1 MKKPVHRPEGGR
13 CWLLLI
19 GLTLVILWPWRLQAQ
34 ETLARPVLPGTNV
47 RFLDSLARVL
57 KTEDS
62 LNLARAL
69 EAARLH
75 GWPLELENARLVGLD
90 PTGSPLYDQTHNRTA
105 AQTIGTHRLRPG
117 GDLGLGLTGQG
128 MTVGMWELG
137 VPRTT
142 HREFQDRIR
151 IADGSTY
158 TDCNTVNYH
167 ATHVGGILIAAGLSP
182 EALGMAPAA
191 NMDAY
196 DSNNDSGEMAS
207 AAAGGLLI
215 SNHSYGTITGW
226 YFNPNLNR
234 WEWHGNTA
242 VHPRIDYRFGFYD
255 QRAQTWDRI
264 AQQAPYYLIV
274 KSAGNDRVDRQPS
287 GDYYVYNNTTRQW
300 EISREQRNAD
310 GPWDCISTYGTAKN
324 ILTVGAVADLPGGWN
339 GANSVRITNFSSTGP
354 TDDGRVKPD
363 LVANG
368 DGLRSAGCRTDTR
381 LDTESGTSMSSPSL
395 AGSLL
400 LVQQLNARQNGGQ
413 YLRSS
418 TLKGLAIHT
427 ADEAGETGPDYVYG
441 WGLANIGRAAEFILN
456 NGTDRHIREE
466 TLFNNVPYSLRMQA
480 IGGGEPLR
488 VTICWTDPPG
498 TPHAPALDDRRPK
511 LINDLDLRIR
521 QGDST
526 HLPWILDPDQP
537 ALAARR
543 GDNVVDNVEQ
553 IIIDR
558 AQGEYDLIISNK
570 NRLNGGFQEFALI
583 ISGASLTAGSCAQ
596 FSRLTNSEGSF
607 TDGSPVDAPFAG
619 GSRCC
624 WLIEPSDASR
634 LRLSFARL
642 DINPN
647 SADSIIIYD
656 GNSTAAPVL
665 AVVRRNE
672 FPDTL
677 VTSGASALVCF
688 HAGAENTGEA
698 TGWTLNYSPQPFCN
712 PRTVVTALAGTIVDG
727 SGPSDYSNNT
737 TCEWLIQPPN
747 AAAVRFWMTQLSI
760 ENNRDFVRLYDGPT
774 TAAPLLRSFTGTRL
788 TNSDTIISSGP
799 VLLVRFE
806 TDEVGRG
813 AGFQARFNT
822 VPVGRGL
829 AYSPYEGL
837 DVYPNPAQA
846 RTVLR
851 VQTTR
856 PEVATL
862 RLIDATGRLVR
873 ERSLRLNSGEQ
884 SHELDLQG
892 LAPGL
897 YLLELQ
903 GNRTGRLKF
912 LIQ

>member
-1 MKKPVHRPEGGR
+1 MRNSAYKPMLG
-13 CWLLLI
+13 CYWLLLS
-19 GLTLVILWPWRLQAQ
+19 GLVFALLLPQGTSAQ
-34 ETLARPVLPGTNV
+34 QNLPSPVHPGTQTTV
-47 RFLDSLARVL
+47 LDSLARVWRA
-57 KTEDS
+57 EDS
-62 LNLARAL
+62 ISVARAL
-69 EAARLH
+69 EAARMH
-75 GWPLELENARLVGLD
+75 GWPTAMDNARLVGLRAD
-90 PTGSPLYDQTHNRTA
+90 GSPLYEMNHNRTA

-117 GDLGLGLTGQG
+117 GDLGLDLTGEG

-142 HREFQDRIR
+142 HREFQGRIR

-158 TDCNTVNYH
+158 TECNTVNYH

-182 EALGMAPAA
+182 EAQGMAPAA
-191 NMDAY
+191 RMDAY
-196 DSNNDSGEMAS
+196 DTNNDSGEMAQ
-207 AAAGGLLI
+207 AAAAGLLI
-215 SNHSYGTITGW
+215 SNHSYGLITGW
-226 YFNPNLNR
+226 FFNPNQNR

-242 VHPRIDYRFGFYD
+242 VHPRIDYNFGFYD
-255 QRAQTWDRI
+255 ARAQRWDQI
-264 AQQAPYYLIV
+264 AQLSPYYLIV
-274 KSAGNDRVDRQPS
+274 KSAGNDRVDRQPA
-287 GDYYVYNNTTRQW
+287 GDYYVFNNTTRRW
-300 EISREQRNAD
+300 EVSREQRNAD

-324 ILTVGAVADLPGGWN
+324 ILTVGAVSDLPGGWN
-339 GANSVRITNFSSTGP
+339 GPNSVRITDFSSTGP

-368 DGLRSAGCRTDTR
+368 DGLRSTGCRTDTR

-427 ADEAGETGPDYVYG
+427 ADEAGEVGPDYVYG
-441 WGLANIGRAAEFILN
+441 WGLANIGRMAEFILN

-466 TLFNNVPYSLRMQA
+466 TLFNAVPYTLRMQA
-480 IGGGEPLR
+480 VGGGEPLK

-498 TPHAPALDDRRPK
+498 TPHAPALNDRRPK

-521 QGDST
+521 QADSV
-526 HLPWILDPDQP
+526 HRPWVLNPEQP
-537 ALAARR
+537 AQPARR

-558 AQGEYDLIISNK
+558 ADGEYVLTISNK
-570 NRLNGGFQEFALI
+570 GRLSGQVQEFALI

-607 TDGSPVDAPFAG
+607 TDGSPVDAPYAG

-624 WLIEPSDASR
+624 WLIEPNDASR
-634 LRLSFARL
+634 LRLAFARL
-642 DINPN
+642 DLNAN
-647 SADSIIIYD
+647 RSDSIIIYD
-656 GNSTAAPVL
+656 GKTTSSPVL
-665 AVVRRNE
+665 AVVSGGS

-677 VTSGASALVCF
+677 VTSGSAALVCF
-688 HAGAENTGEA
+688 QAGPDNEAEA
-698 TGWTLNYSPQPFCN
+698 KGWTINYSPQPFCN
-712 PRTVVTALAGTIVDG
+712 ARTVVTALAGTLTDG

-737 TCEWLIQPPN
+737 QCEWLIQPTS
-747 AAAVRFWMTQLSI
+747 AARVRFWMTQLSI

-788 TNSDTIISSGP
+788 TNSDTILSSGP
-799 VLLVRFE
+799 VMLVRFE

-813 AGFQARFNT
+813 AGFQARYNT
-822 VPVGRGL
+822 VPVGRG
-829 AYSPYEGL
+829 AGQPSYVGL
-837 DVYPNPAQA
+837 DLHPNPATNATWLSLQ
-846 RTVLR
+846 LD
-851 VQTTR
+851 R

-862 RLIDATGRLVR
+862 RIIDATGRTVR
-873 ERSLRLNSGEQ
+873 ERRLNLAGGQ
-884 SHELDLQG
+884 QTHELDLQG
-892 LAPGL
+892 LASGL
-897 YLLELQ
+897 YLVELQ
-903 GNRTGRLKF
+903 GSRSGRLKL